1 MALCNLYSF
10 SFYFIVNVFLI
21 CHLYAWILE
30 FWQISHKDERKAGI
44 QACAWWYSLGGNFF
58 QHSEASIFF
67 LNKHICIL
75 KSEFIDLHACNKII
89 PRPTCFDGVFQCS
102 ATADQDVVQSRRFVL
117 QLPVVHLKQLVRI
130 MKINNFRF
138 PVERLHYVGQ

>member
-1 MALCNLYSF
+1 MREYWNFGRFHTKMSERPGFRPARDDTAWGEIF
-10 SFYFIVNVFLI
+10 SNTPK
-21 CHLYAWILE
+21 HL
-30 FWQISHKDERKAGI
+30 FKKK
-44 QACAWWYSLGGNFF
+44 
-58 QHSEASIFF
+58 
-67 LNKHICIL
+67 NKHICIL
-75 KSEFIDLHACNKII
+75 KSEFIDLHACNKIR